1 LARDRWPG
9 EVVERT
15 RELMD
20 GKVHCCRSVRE
31 IQESIRVVLAC
42 DAARAA
48 AAEALQLNEES

>member
-1 LARDRWPG
+1 
-9 EVVERT
+9 
-15 RELMD
+15 MD
-20 GKVHCCRSVRE
+20 GKVHCCRTVRE